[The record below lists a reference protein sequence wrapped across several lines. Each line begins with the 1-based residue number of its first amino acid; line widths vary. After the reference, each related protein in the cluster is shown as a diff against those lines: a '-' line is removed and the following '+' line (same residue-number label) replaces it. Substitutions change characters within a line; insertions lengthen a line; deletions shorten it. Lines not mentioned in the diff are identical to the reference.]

1 MNIIQTYKGYDIP
14 DICKPMVEN
23 IKKLNPN
30 WNYMFFTDYD
40 ISQFIKTK
48 TPEYYDTFVKM
59 KYKIQQLDFF
69 RYIVIY
75 FYGGVYLDLDIELTG
90 CLDDI
95 VSNKC
100 AFPCEMKNNSDELL
114 HKQGVHYLIGNYAFY
129 APKKSAFIKQLIDN
143 IIVQRITDDVL
154 SSLQINS
161 DFADYAYVYYTT
173 GPVLVTQ
180 TYIDCENKENE
191 VSLIEPKPFMVSC
204 FGKYGHH
211 KCFGTWKGAQ
221 SDRRPLK

>member
-75 FYGGVYLDLDIELTG
+75 FYHPLKNLKSLLFGRLFGGSILSISDLI
-90 CLDDI
+90 
-95 VSNKC
+95 
-100 AFPCEMKNNSDELL
+100 A
-114 HKQGVHYLIGNYAFY
+114 
-129 APKKSAFIKQLIDN
+129 
-143 IIVQRITDDVL
+143 
-154 SSLQINS
+154 
-161 DFADYAYVYYTT
+161 
-173 GPVLVTQ
+173 
-180 TYIDCENKENE
+180 
-191 VSLIEPKPFMVSC
+191 VSLSDCARSIRDIGGGGGIVLNQVGVLCLLISPIVLNHLLCLLFSSC
-204 FGKYGHH
+204 
-211 KCFGTWKGAQ
+211 
-221 SDRRPLK
+221 SI